1 LPRTSTHVRVQSA
14 NGIDA
19 ADATELIAG
28 AETVGES
35 LDCGEGKLGPHSP
48 TAGPSALRDRF
59 SFKGESGK
67 TASRERIDCV
77 VALAMAV
84 DFASRQVE
92 RRESVYADRGLAV
105 A

>member
-1 LPRTSTHVRVQSA
+1 MVPATTTLYEQIAHGRLRHGGNPIARQHALAASVVETERGLRV
-14 NGIDA
+14 
-19 ADATELIAG
+19 
-28 AETVGES
+28 
-35 LDCGEGKLGPHSP
+35 K
-48 TAGPSALRDRF
+48 
-59 SFKGESGK
+59 K

-92 RRESVYADRGLAV
+92 RRESVYANRGLAV